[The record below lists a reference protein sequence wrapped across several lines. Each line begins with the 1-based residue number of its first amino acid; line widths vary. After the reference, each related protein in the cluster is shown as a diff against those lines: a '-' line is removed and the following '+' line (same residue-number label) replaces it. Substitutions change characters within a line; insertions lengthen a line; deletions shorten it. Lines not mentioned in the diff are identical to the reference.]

1 MVSVAVVSGLK
12 LPSQVI
18 GSKRFSPDSRPS
30 EISKNRSDLKVL
42 HKPLQNQV
50 RELLSRTDTRSEIFQ
65 KASNELF
72 DKISN
77 LTGVQSE
84 DTAQVLRSIANL
96 KDKKVINQVAE
107 AMKNFYKITGLAKD
121 ISIEELVDGINM
133 LNDPTVFKKA
143 KRVAD
148 FAARQF
154 MGNDLVKKP
163 ESAIVAKNS
172 PSAKKN
178 KASSVLAA

>member
-1 MVSVAVVSGLK
+1 MVATAGVSGLK
-12 LPSQVI
+12 PSSQDRR
-18 GSKRFSPDSRPS
+18 SKRFSPDSRTR
-30 EISKNRSDLKVL
+30 EISINRSDLRAL

-50 RELLSRTDTRSEIFQ
+50 RELISRTDTRSEIFQ

-96 KDKKVINQVAE
+96 NDKKVINQVAE

-172 PSAKKN
+172 PSARKN
-178 KASSVLAA
+178 ESSPVLAA

>member
-1 MVSVAVVSGLK
+1 MDAVAGVLGVKKS
-12 LPSQVI
+12 SQVLR
-18 GSKRFSPDSRPS
+18 SNQFSPVSSPE
-30 EISKNRSDLKVL
+30 EIAENRSYLKEL

-65 KASNELF
+65 KASRVLF

-107 AMKNFYKITGLAKD
+107 AMKNFYEITRLAKD
-121 ISIEELVDGINM
+121 ISIKELVDGINM
-133 LNDPTVFKKA
+133 LNDPSVFKNA

-148 FAARQF
+148 FAAKQF

-172 PSAKKN
+172 PSARKN
-178 KASSVLAA
+178 ESSPVLAA